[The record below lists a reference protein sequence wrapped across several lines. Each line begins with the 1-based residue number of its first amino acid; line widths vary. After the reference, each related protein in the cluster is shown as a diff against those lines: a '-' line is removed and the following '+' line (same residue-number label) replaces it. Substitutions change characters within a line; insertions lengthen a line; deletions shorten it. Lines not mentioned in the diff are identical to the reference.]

1 MLGLIIAI
9 IVTVITGYL
18 IIKKYK
24 AQTVLMVAGSI
35 LMACSVFIVG
45 KPLLAEKAATGF
57 TGFDIFKYMTTIFQ
71 SRTANLGMIIMAV
84 AGFTRYM
91 DKIGAS
97 KSLVKSASNRC
108 KCFMRPILCW
118 ALAIL

>member
-35 LMACSVFIVG
+35 LMAC
-45 KPLLAEKAATGF
+45 
-57 TGFDIFKYMTTIFQ
+57 
-71 SRTANLGMIIMAV
+71 
-84 AGFTRYM
+84 
-91 DKIGAS
+91 
-97 KSLVKSASNRC
+97 
-108 KCFMRPILCW
+108 
-118 ALAIL
+118 

>member
-1 MLGLIIAI
+1 MGLIIAI

-57 TGFDIFKYMTTIFQ
+57 AGLDIFKYMTTIFQ
-71 SRTANLGMIIMAV
+71 SRTANLGMIIMSV
-84 AGFTRYM
+84 AGFTRYHW
-91 DKIGAS
+91 
-97 KSLVKSASNRC
+97 LNSASTRC

>member
-45 KPLLAEKAATGF
+45 KPLLAEKSG
-57 TGFDIFKYMTTIFQ
+57 
-71 SRTANLGMIIMAV
+71 
-84 AGFTRYM
+84 
-91 DKIGAS
+91 
-97 KSLVKSASNRC
+97 NRFC
-108 KCFMRPILCW
+108 RV
-118 ALAIL
+118 